1 VGLTSDQR
9 YTGIAIAL
17 HWAIAAFILFNLLS
31 GWVMEGLPKGDLK
44 HVVVS
49 LHASSGLTVLV
60 LSIARIAWRLGHRPP
75 ALDSSLTRLERL
87 AASTVHG
94 LLYGMMFAMPLVGW
108 AISSASTRKVAGASL
123 FLVTPLPKLWFLGSL
138 PMAQKVAAH
147 DQAVSLH
154 QIGAWLLLGLLV
166 AHVAGALK
174 HQFIDRQPQ
183 FARMGLSIF
192 NPKA

>member
-108 AISSASTRKVAGASL
+108 AISSASTRKVAG
-123 FLVTPLPKLWFLGSL
+123 
-138 PMAQKVAAH
+138 
-147 DQAVSLH
+147 D
-154 QIGAWLLLGLLV
+154 GA
-166 AHVAGALK
+166 K
-174 HQFIDRQPQ
+174 SR
-183 FARMGLSIF
+183 RS
-192 NPKA
+192 